1 MMAKQEDLLA
11 GGKFSRKAILTFDT
25 ERPQVSPLLA
35 FTGGI
40 AVTGA
45 FGLLYNL
52 LGQIALATTPGARPG
67 LDSTQGLVNEL
78 VGLVLGTLG
87 FKALLDGRRESLRRL
102 DSEFA
107 FTSLE
112 YSPTDGLSPGGKIA
126 GLKRQKRVLLLFG
139 AGEGLVET
147 LRAAAAY
154 RRRWLA
160 SETLVVAAGDPPPG
174 VAGRWLAKAADRE
187 AWELRWE
194 AFRSLRKEDAAKG
207 APGDGGATWLLLG
220 KSGRIRGVGPAPV
233 GEANWDEV
241 LSFIGV
247 KEDLA
252 VLPALA
258 VDPARAG
265 GPGREAALREALA
278 VHDRFYEALKAG
290 DAAAMEP
297 LWADAAELGLA
308 AQEDDPGVA
317 RVAWSSVLSDSAE
330 LLDVVDVDAVFQE
343 EQGGE
348 EVVISS
354 IEVVPSTGGLLNE
367 AGPGGKGTLLA
378 TKRLRRDAGGRWRI
392 LSHQTIP
399 YCRNTLATQSLRC
412 TSRGCLLLKPG

>member
-11 GGKFSRKAILTFDT
+11 GGKFSRKAILMFESD
-25 ERPQVSPLLA
+25 RPQVSPLLA
-35 FTGGI
+35 VTGGI

-52 LGQIALATTPGARPG
+52 LGQVALVTTPGARPG
-67 LDSTQGLVNEL
+67 LDSTQGLVNEAC
-78 VGLVLGTLG
+78 GLVLGTLG

-102 DSEFA
+102 DAEFA
-107 FTSLE
+107 FTRLE
-112 YSPTDGLSPGGKIA
+112 YSPTDGFSPGGKIA

-139 AGEGLVET
+139 AGGGLEET

-160 SETLVVAAGDPPPG
+160 SETLVVAVGDPPPG

-187 AWELRWE
+187 AWERCWE
-194 AFRSLRKEDAAKG
+194 EFRSLRKEDAVG
-207 APGDGGATWLLLG
+207 GGGATWLLLG
-220 KSGRIRGVGPAPV
+220 KTGRIRGVGPAPA
-233 GEANWDEV
+233 GGANWDEV
-241 LSFIGV
+241 LGFIGV
-247 KEDLA
+247 TSDLA

-258 VDPARAG
+258 VDPARAA

-278 VHDRFYEALKAG
+278 VHDRFYEALKEG

-317 RVAWSSVLSDSAE
+317 RVAWSSVLSDRAE
-330 LLDVVDVDAVFQE
+330 LLDVVDVDVVFHEGQE
-343 EQGGE
+343 DGE
-348 EVVISS
+348 EVVITS
-354 IEVVPSTGGLLNE
+354 IEVVPGQAGLLNDG
-367 AGPGGKGTLLA
+367 GPGGKGTLLA

-412 TSRGCLLLKPG
+412 TSRGCLLLKPDG